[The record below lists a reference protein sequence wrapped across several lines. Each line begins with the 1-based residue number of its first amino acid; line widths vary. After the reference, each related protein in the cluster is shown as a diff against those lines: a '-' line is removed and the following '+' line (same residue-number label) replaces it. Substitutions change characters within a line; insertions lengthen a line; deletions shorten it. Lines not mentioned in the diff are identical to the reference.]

1 MLSFNAYQGTLV
13 CVCVVCMCILLCEV
27 CVVFVV
33 VFKAYGVKRD
43 FKNRRLRRQRTTIRE
58 GDDSFSTAFSYW
70 QLLDELRHVCG
81 VVGETQQCVFFVQQ
95 IVRNRNQRKPKWKTQ
110 NVKILTR
117 VSRFE
122 RTKRLRKNSA
132 RIRNV
137 ENSIPKIT
145 IFKNVLENFSLFAC
159 ILYIRGCIQ
168 VYNSIYINCICYRSL
183 GISNIKTNN
192 S

>member
-1 MLSFNAYQGTLV
+1 M

-58 GDDSFSTAFSYW
+58 GDDSFSSAFSYW

-145 IFKNVLENFSLFAC
+145 IFKNVLENCSLSLRVYC
-159 ILYIRGCIQ
+159 IYVGVYKYII
-168 VYNSIYINCICYRSL
+168 VYIYKWNL
-183 GISNIKTNN
+183 L
-192 S
+192 